1 MIVQNR
7 WGQLLQEILETL
19 AIIATASQPDAARV
33 VLSADSQTRFLSQS
47 RDSTIELH
55 LMLTHE

>member
-7 WGQLLQEILETL
+7 WEQLLQEILETL